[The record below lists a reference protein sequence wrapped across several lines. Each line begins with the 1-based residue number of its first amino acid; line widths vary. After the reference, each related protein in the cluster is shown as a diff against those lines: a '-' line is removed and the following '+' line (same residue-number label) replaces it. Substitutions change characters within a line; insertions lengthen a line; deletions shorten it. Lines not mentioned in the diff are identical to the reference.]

1 MADDVLIE
9 VFNQCVIRL
18 EQGET
23 IDDCADA
30 YPQYENDLRVMLT
43 ATRIPQRAQA
53 TDDEVAQAQ
62 ARVER
67 RFEQALA
74 QPITVHRSYPWQ
86 RVASIVLILLI
97 GSLLTTGVVVAAQDS
112 IPGDNLYGVKR
123 FSEQVRL
130 SFASDT
136 TELEIEFA
144 QRRVDEINR
153 LFELER
159 EIAVQFVGRIED
171 IDESLLQVA
180 GLRVELAESL
190 RTIEVI
196 NGMRVQVMAQT
207 QRNQSLLATDIRI
220 LDVPDISPQPN
231 ITSTPTMTRT
241 QTATVTPTLPAT
253 STPIP
258 TEIRVTST
266 EQIRPTSR
274 PTLTDAPVERPTLT
288 ATIRLAEIT
297 AQAQLDSPTE
307 TDTCD
312 KPPSGWTTYTIKAG
326 DTPSGVAVGT
336 GLSLDDFYRA
346 NCDLNPRFV
355 IGDVVYVPYEPR
367 LAITPTDVQRTP
379 ADNALVTAEA
389 LERPTEVQREPSR
402 PTATPERERDED
414 DNDDSRSRRERNNED
429 DGGNSGGRGR

>member
-53 TDDEVAQAQ
+53 ADDEVAQAQ

-74 QPITVHRSYPWQ
+74 QPVTIHRSYPWQ
-86 RVASIVLILLI
+86 RVASIVLILLFI

-112 IPGDNLYGVKR
+112 LPGDNLYGVKR

-136 TELEIEFA
+136 TELESEFA
-144 QRRVDEINR
+144 QRRIDEINR

-159 EIAVQFVGRIED
+159 EIVVQFVGRIED
-171 IDESLLQVA
+171 IDESSLQVA

-220 LDVPDISPQPN
+220 LDVSDISPQPN
-231 ITSTPTMTRT
+231 ITSTPTMTLT

-274 PTLTDAPVERPTLT
+274 PTLTDTPAQRPTLT
-288 ATIRLAEIT
+288 ATIRPAEVT
-297 AQAQLDSPTE
+297 AQAQLESPTE
-307 TDTCD
+307 TATCNN
-312 KPPSGWTTYTIKAG
+312 PPSGWTTYTIKAG

-336 GLSLDDFYRA
+336 GLSLDDFYSA
-346 NCDLNPRFV
+346 NCDLNPRFI

-367 LAITPTDVQRTP
+367 FAITPTDVQRTP
-379 ADNALVTAEA
+379 TANTIITAEA
-389 LERPTEVQREPSR
+389 LERPTEVQQEPSR
-402 PTATPERERDED
+402 PTATPEREDDDDD
-414 DNDDSRSRRERNNED
+414 DNQSRRGRNND
-429 DGGNSGGRGR
+429 DGGDNSGGRGR